1 MALESKNG
9 PKPLPHMGQECSGWK
24 GSQSEHNCVTDT
36 KKSAKTGQN
45 WPKIAQTMAIFHHK
59 WLILWRK
66 KIIFINI
73 QLPMGSGQHLIPI
86 GYLEVPLPAACSLVW
101 RALWNRPAP
110 FILYKGC
117 ITVRGVYKKI
127 LFLKVETQVRGSLD
141 LQIRKRGCCD
151 RRPHRRSPHLPS
163 LTLPLKKA
171 PLSFDVNQIQDI
183 FLDFFF
189 LFLLSFLFLSL
200 SLISIL
206 VSLYTGSPRIFR
218 LN

>member
-110 FILYKGC
+110 FWLVRFPDTGWVGEPDYFLTHQEVCLSTGPRCLCLSRLCATDILQFS
-117 ITVRGVYKKI
+117 R
-127 LFLKVETQVRGSLD
+127 FLYRSQL
-141 LQIRKRGCCD
+141 KR
-151 RRPHRRSPHLPS
+151 
-163 LTLPLKKA
+163 T
-171 PLSFDVNQIQDI
+171 
-183 FLDFFF
+183 
-189 LFLLSFLFLSL
+189 LSL
-200 SLISIL
+200 SSHW
-206 VSLYTGSPRIFR
+206 YTE

>member
-24 GSQSEHNCVTDT
+24 GSQSKHNCVTDT

-45 WPKIAQTMAIFHHK
+45 WLKIAQTMAIFHHK
-59 WLILWRK
+59 WLILWGK

-110 FILYKGC
+110 LSNF
-117 ITVRGVYKKI
+117 
-127 LFLKVETQVRGSLD
+127 
-141 LQIRKRGCCD
+141 
-151 RRPHRRSPHLPS
+151 
-163 LTLPLKKA
+163 LPLCRTWDNSPKLSAAFSHSFSAFNLQMRGMIPQWGNLRYARFVMIVVPSHLKWDSA
-171 PLSFDVNQIQDI
+171 PWAAPS
-183 FLDFFF
+183 
-189 LFLLSFLFLSL
+189 
-200 SLISIL
+200 
-206 VSLYTGSPRIFR
+206 T
-218 LN
+218 